1 MTMCFLLV
9 FMALMIAGKGLLF
22 LLGDVCNKAV
32 LKENLL
38 TAAMLTKI
46 FWFGVLSDF
55 LALLIVAVCSDFTD
69 GFSFATVTGIV
80 VNVCMF
86 ALMPYYGS
94 DLLLS
99 SLVTVLI
106 IMALSAVISLI
117 FNYLTVF
124 RKSTMKKNQKVKS
137 MLVFFIIT
145 APYYL
150 LISLSPL
157 VEMFF

>member
-1 MTMCFLLV
+1 
-9 FMALMIAGKGLLF
+9 
-22 LLGDVCNKAV
+22 
-32 LKENLL
+32 
-38 TAAMLTKI
+38 
-46 FWFGVLSDF
+46 
-55 LALLIVAVCSDFTD
+55 
-69 GFSFATVTGIV
+69 
-80 VNVCMF
+80 MF